1 MSLQAMTL
9 TAAAGIDAGK
19 AFLDVAF
26 APNTTTFRVDNS
38 ASGIKIILTRLKRA
52 GITLDFPGK
61 SGGLF

>member
-1 MSLQAMTL
+1 MTL

-38 ASGIKIILTRLKRA
+38 STGIKIILTRLKREDDSSENGA
-52 GITLDFPGK
+52 K
-61 SGGLF
+61 SPATT